1 MNSTAQKIETS
12 IGVQGL
18 CLKPNEQT
26 YIRSMVEELFP
37 SIQTTLVDSQ
47 VTTALASKTFLEKAF
62 LLHELFSVEGW
73 GDIAER
79 KSRHLYDLSKMMDED
94 FALKAIG
101 DDDLWESIR
110 HHREVFTSVRG
121 MDYTPDVRKRIVLV
135 PPSEIQAAWKQDYKS
150 MCSSMIFG
158 GKPTFKELLE
168 RMHELE
174 KRFHNV

>member
-1 MNSTAQKIETS
+1 MLE
-12 IGVQGL
+12 
-18 CLKPNEQT
+18 PNEQT

-62 LLHELFSVEGW
+62 LLHELFSMEGW

-135 PPSEIQAAWKQDYKS
+135 PPSEIQA
-150 MCSSMIFG
+150 C
-158 GKPTFKELLE
+158 LLYTSPSP
-168 RMHELE
+168 RDA
-174 KRFHNV
+174 

>member
-1 MNSTAQKIETS
+1 MTILSCHI
-12 IGVQGL
+12 
-18 CLKPNEQT
+18 
-26 YIRSMVEELFP
+26 
-37 SIQTTLVDSQ
+37 
-47 VTTALASKTFLEKAF
+47 KTR
-62 LLHELFSVEGW
+62 

-79 KSRHLYDLSKMMDED
+79 KSKHLYDLSKMMDED

-135 PPSEIQAAWKQDYKS
+135 PPSEIQAAWKQDYNS

-168 RMHELE
+168 RMYELE
-174 KRFHNV
+174 KRFHDV

>member
-1 MNSTAQKIETS
+1 M
-12 IGVQGL
+12 
-18 CLKPNEQT
+18 
-26 YIRSMVEELFP
+26 
-37 SIQTTLVDSQ
+37 
-47 VTTALASKTFLEKAF
+47 TTALASKTFLEKAF
-62 LLHELFSVEGW
+62 LLHVLFSVEGW

-135 PPSEIQAAWKQDYKS
+135 PPQRYRQHGNKPTRA
-150 MCSSMIFG
+150 CSSMIFG

>member
-1 MNSTAQKIETS
+1 
-12 IGVQGL
+12 
-18 CLKPNEQT
+18 
-26 YIRSMVEELFP
+26 MVEELFP

-101 DDDLWESIR
+101 DDDLWESPSSRGIHKRQR
-110 HHREVFTSVRG
+110 HGLYSRCKKTNSTCSSLRDTGSMGTSLQEH
-121 MDYTPDVRKRIVLV
+121 VLV
-135 PPSEIQAAWKQDYKS
+135 HDIW
-150 MCSSMIFG
+150 
-158 GKPTFKELLE
+158 
-168 RMHELE
+168 R
-174 KRFHNV
+174 

>member
-1 MNSTAQKIETS
+1 
-12 IGVQGL
+12 
-18 CLKPNEQT
+18 
-26 YIRSMVEELFP
+26 MVEELFP

-121 MDYTPDVRKRIVLV
+121 MDYTPDVILV
-135 PPSEIQAAWKQDYKS
+135 PPSEIQAAWEQAYKS

>member
-1 MNSTAQKIETS
+1 MLE
-12 IGVQGL
+12 
-18 CLKPNEQT
+18 PNEQT

-62 LLHELFSVEGW
+62 LLHELFSMEGW

-135 PPSEIQAAWKQDYKS
+135 PPSEIQAAWEQAYKS
-150 MCSSMIFG
+150 MCLSMIFG

-168 RMHELE
+168 RKHELE